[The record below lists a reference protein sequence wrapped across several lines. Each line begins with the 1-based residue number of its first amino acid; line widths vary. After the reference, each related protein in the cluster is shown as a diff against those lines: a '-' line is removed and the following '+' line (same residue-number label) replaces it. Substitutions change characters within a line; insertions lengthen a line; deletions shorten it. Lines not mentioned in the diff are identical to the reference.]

1 MEEEEPLP
9 PPPKLED
16 ELHLV
21 DPGPKRRSKFWNYYK
36 AYDLDHHPD
45 KAHTARCSLCGK
57 DISVKQGTGGLVRHL
72 QHRHA
77 DESDDLAAI
86 TASYPTPATLP
97 RQSVGTIGEE
107 RGEEES
113 DQPRKKTRVVGN
125 GNNAISVDFL
135 DAKIKREEHNLKM
148 WRDAKSTIKELK
160 EELASATVQEDI
172 DEIEADIQGFRDRK
186 ALYAKLLGFDVMRSE
201 GV

>member
-1 MEEEEPLP
+1 MEEEPL
-9 PPPKLED
+9 PPKLED

-21 DPGPKRRSKFWNYYK
+21 DPGPKRKSKFWNYYK

-45 KAHTARCSLCGK
+45 KTHTARCSLCGK

-77 DESDDLAAI
+77 DESDDLIAL
-86 TASYPTPATLP
+86 TSSYPAPATMP
-97 RQSVGTIGEE
+97 RDRHSVGTPGEG
-107 RGEEES
+107 GEDEIV
-113 DQPRKKTRVVGN
+113 QLRKKPRVIGN
-125 GNNAISVDFL
+125 GTNAISVDAL

-148 WRDAKSTIKELK
+148 WRDAKNTIKELK

-172 DEIEADIQGFRDRK
+172 DEIEADLRGFRDRK
-186 ALYAKLLGFDVMRSE
+186 ALYAKHLGFDVVMRSDS
-201 GV
+201 V